1 MKLLAGLHLN
11 FDKRRSLGV
20 GSDKSTKDIKP
31 YLEQINEMSI
41 DQGASDNREKQLYK
55 ERATERV
62 CFKYL

>member
-1 MKLLAGLHLN
+1 VKLLAGLHLN

-41 DQGASDNREKQLYK
+41 DNFFSNELKYSDSPGN
-55 ERATERV
+55 T
-62 CFKYL
+62 